1 MHNIKVHWS
10 FWVICTI
17 ALIWNIMG
25 GANFIMQMD
34 SSMLN
39 NYPESAQQLVL
50 NRPLWATV
58 AFFVAIF
65 AGLIGDILLITKKAI
80 AYYLFVVSLG
90 GILITN
96 IYTLQVSS
104 KFDILFGSF
113 MSLVVAIFLIWYT
126 KFVRRMNWI
135 S

>member
-1 MHNIKVHWS
+1 MHNIKAHWS
-10 FWVICTI
+10 FWVICTF

-34 SSMLN
+34 SSILN

-65 AGLIGDILLITKKAI
+65 AGLIADILLITKKAI
-80 AYYLFVVSLG
+80 AYYLFVISLG
-90 GILITN
+90 SI
-96 IYTLQVSS
+96 
-104 KFDILFGSF
+104 
-113 MSLVVAIFLIWYT
+113 AIFLIWYT